1 MPALPG
7 PLLRR
12 RDTSRQLSGDAAEQ
26 QALRHLEGQGLSLRE
41 RNFRCKAGEIDL
53 IMADRATLVF
63 IEVRKRG
70 SMAFGGAAASVTR
83 NKQMRLIRAAHWYLT
98 RYSVTPPCR
107 FDVVA
112 VDGGQLSWLKD
123 AFSAD

>member
-1 MPALPG
+1 MILPKA
-7 PLLRR
+7 RI
-12 RDTSRQLSGDAAEQ
+12 RDTSRQRSGDAAEQ
-26 QALRHLEGQGLSLRE
+26 RALVYLEQHGLLLRD

-63 IEVRKRG
+63 IEVRKRS
-70 SMAFGGAAASVTR
+70 SMAFGGAAGSVTR
-83 NKQMRLIRAAHWYLT
+83 TKQLRLIRAAQWYLA

-112 VDGGQLSWLKD
+112 FEREQLSWLKD
-123 AFSAD
+123 AFGTD